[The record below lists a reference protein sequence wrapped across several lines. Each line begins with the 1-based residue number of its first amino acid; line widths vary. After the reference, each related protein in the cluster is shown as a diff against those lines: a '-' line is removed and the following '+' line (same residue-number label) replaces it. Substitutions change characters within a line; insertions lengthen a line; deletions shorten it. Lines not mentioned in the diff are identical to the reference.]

1 MVAGRT
7 AIFSIHQ
14 DGSLVKSNFAE
25 KVFNSFELIKQS
37 ENEKAQALKISPN
50 KRWLAFCQMR
60 LKKTPKEDEPVDED
74 NDYY

>member
-1 MVAGRT
+1 
-7 AIFSIHQ
+7 
-14 DGSLVKSNFAE
+14 
-25 KVFNSFELIKQS
+25 
-37 ENEKAQALKISPN
+37 LKISPN